1 MNARLSCVKGQVS
14 SLRYSLE
21 ERQSKAGEFERKAT
35 LLSPILLALS
45 GNGGLAVGNMAV
57 NYGMSIA
64 KGKTYWVEF
73 EVDGRTLKGWL
84 GGVYFKDGDV
94 VDVVVEGNESLLA
107 VNSFDERV
115 IAILPPC
122 GSSPRMI
129 YKYMRYTFIGILLF
143 LLLFLGVGF
152 FFAAAR
158 EDLAELISIALPC
171 AIAVALLVAI
181 GANWRELLHALRTR
195 KILAALELPEAD
207 SLDLPTRSYELLGKG
222 KIQGSVGTVYH
233 Y

>member
-1 MNARLSCVKGQVS
+1 MNARLSSVS
-14 SLRYSLE
+14 GKVSNLRYSLE
-21 ERQSKAGEFERKAT
+21 ERQSKATEFERKAT

-64 KGKTYWVEF
+64 KGKAYWVELD
-73 EVDGRTLKGWL
+73 VDGRTLKGWL
-84 GGVYFKDGDV
+84 GGVYFKDGDA
-94 VDVVVEGNESLLA
+94 VDVVVEGNDTLFA
-107 VNSFDERV
+107 VNSSNERV

-122 GSSPRMI
+122 GSSPQMI
-129 YKYMRYTFIGILLF
+129 YKYMRYTFIGIFLF
-143 LLLFLGVGF
+143 LLLFLGLGF
-152 FFAAAR
+152 FFVAAR
-158 EDLAELISIALPC
+158 EDLVELLSIAFPC
-171 AIAVALLVAI
+171 AIAVALFVAI

-195 KILAALELPEAD
+195 RILSALELPEAD

-222 KIQGSVGTVYH
+222 KVQGSVGTVYR

>member
-1 MNARLSCVKGQVS
+1 MNARLSCVSGKVS

-21 ERQSKAGEFERKAT
+21 ERQSKAGESERNAT

-57 NYGMSIA
+57 NYGKSIA
-64 KGKTYWVEF
+64 KGKAYWVEF

-158 EDLAELISIALPC
+158 EDLAALISIALPC
-171 AIAVALLVAI
+171 AISVALFVAI

-195 KILAALELPEAD
+195 KILTALELPEAD
-207 SLDLPTRSYELLGKG
+207 SLNLPTRSYELLGKG
-222 KIQGSVGTVYH
+222 KIQGSVGTVYR

>member
-1 MNARLSCVKGQVS
+1 MNARLSSVSGKVS

-21 ERQSKAGEFERKAT
+21 ERQSKVGEFERKAT

-64 KGKTYWVEF
+64 KGKAYWVEF
-73 EVDGRTLKGWL
+73 DVEGRTLKGWL
-84 GGVYFKDGDV
+84 GGVYFKDGDA
-94 VDVVVEGNESLLA
+94 VDVVVEGHDTLLA
-107 VNSFDERV
+107 VNSSDERV

-122 GSSPRMI
+122 GSSPKMI
-129 YKYMRYTFIGILLF
+129 YKYMRYTFLGIFLF

-158 EDLAELISIALPC
+158 EDLVELISIAFPC
-171 AIAVALLVAI
+171 TIAVALFVAV
-181 GANWRELLHALRTR
+181 GANWRELLHAVRTR
-195 KILAALELPEAD
+195 KILTALELPEAD

-222 KIQGSVGTVYH
+222 KIQGSVGTVYR

>member
-1 MNARLSCVKGQVS
+1 MNARLSCVSGKVS

-21 ERQSKAGEFERKAT
+21 ERQSKAGESERNAT

-64 KGKTYWVEF
+64 KGKAYWVEF

-158 EDLAELISIALPC
+158 EDLAALISIALPC
-171 AIAVALLVAI
+171 AISVALFVAI

-195 KILAALELPEAD
+195 KILTALELPEAD
-207 SLDLPTRSYELLGKG
+207 SLNLPTRSYELLGKG
-222 KIQGSVGTVYH
+222 KIQGSVGTVYR

>member
-1 MNARLSCVKGQVS
+1 MSGKVS

-21 ERQSKAGEFERKAT
+21 ERQSKAGESERNAT

-64 KGKTYWVEF
+64 KGKAYWVEF

-158 EDLAELISIALPC
+158 EDLAALISIALPC
-171 AIAVALLVAI
+171 AISVALFVAI

-195 KILAALELPEAD
+195 KILTALELPEAD
-207 SLDLPTRSYELLGKG
+207 SLNLPTRSYELLGKG
-222 KIQGSVGTVYH
+222 KIQGSVGTVYR